1 MNYNHILAIIMSSI
15 SLDSK
20 TWNVN
25 ELRYMKPKV
34 NDMGGKTISLISTQ
48 TNRSLHLATP
58 VMMTWGITD
67 YVNERGESDGKYTMN
82 LNFPLEDNQTNET
95 KQFLKKMIDFENK
108 IIDDAV
114 KNSDEWFG
122 EERSREIAKHSFF
135 PFVKYPKD
143 KETKKTDYTRP
154 PSIKIKVP
162 KYGDK
167 WSVEIYNDD
176 EDAKLL
182 FPCDDGST
190 PLDFVPKR
198 SDVMCLVQCGGIW
211 VGGKGWGVTWKLSQ
225 AVVKPPVNTS
235 VFGKCHLQLT
245 SKDRETMNR
254 PSVPVETEEED
265 IVQVED
271 TDDEEDVVKTPEP
284 VKKATPPPA
293 PKKKVVRK
301 KVSA

>member
-1 MNYNHILAIIMSSI
+1 
-15 SLDSK
+15 
-20 TWNVN
+20 VN

-34 NDMGGKTISLISTQ
+34 NDMGGKSISVISTQ
-48 TNRSLHLATP
+48 TNRSLHVATP
-58 VMMTWGITD
+58 VLMTWGISD

-82 LNFPLEDNQTNET
+82 LNFPLDDNQTGET
-95 KQFLKKMIDFENK
+95 NRFLDKIIEFENK

-114 KNSDEWFG
+114 KNSEDWFG

-143 KETKKTDYTRP
+143 KDTKKIDKSRP
-154 PSIKIKVP
+154 PSLKVKVP

-176 EDAKLL
+176 NDAKLL
-182 FPCDDGST
+182 FPNDEGTT

-198 SDVMCLVQCGGIW
+198 SDVMCLIQCGGVW

-235 VFGKCHLQLT
+235 VFGKCHLQLSST
-245 SKDRETMNR
+245 DRATMNQPVASVEDDDE
-254 PSVPVETEEED
+254 PSAVT
-265 IVQVED
+265 QVAVVD
-271 TDDEEDVVKTPEP
+271 TDDENEDDVIESPEP
-284 VKKATPPPA
+284 PKKATPPPA
-293 PKKKVVRK
+293 PKKKIVRK
-301 KVSA
+301 KTIA

>member
-1 MNYNHILAIIMSSI
+1 MSSI
-15 SLDSK
+15 SLNCDS
-20 TWNVN
+20 WNVN

-34 NDMGGKTISLISTQ
+34 NDMGGKSISVISTQ
-48 TNRSLHLATP
+48 TNRSLHVATP
-58 VMMTWGITD
+58 VLMTWGISD

-82 LNFPLEDNQTNET
+82 LNFPLDDNQTGET
-95 KQFLKKMIDFENK
+95 NRFLDKIIEFENK

-114 KNSDEWFG
+114 KNSEDWFG

-143 KETKKTDYTRP
+143 KDTKKIDKSRP
-154 PSIKIKVP
+154 PSIKVKVP

-176 EDAKLL
+176 DDAKLL
-182 FPCDDGST
+182 FPNDEGTT

-198 SDVMCLVQCGGIW
+198 SDVMCLIQCGGVW

-235 VFGKCHLQLT
+235 VFGKCHLQLSST
-245 SKDRETMNR
+245 DRATMNKPVASVEDDDE
-254 PSVPVETEEED
+254 PSAVT
-265 IVQVED
+265 QVAVVD
-271 TDDEEDVVKTPEP
+271 TDDENEDDVIESPEP
-284 VKKATPPPA
+284 PKKATPPPA
-293 PKKKVVRK
+293 PKKKIVRK
-301 KVSA
+301 KTIA

>member
-1 MNYNHILAIIMSSI
+1 MSSI
-15 SLDSK
+15 SLNSDS
-20 TWNVN
+20 WIVD

-48 TNRSLHLATP
+48 TNRSLHIATP

-82 LNFPLEDNQTNET
+82 LNFPLEDKQTDET
-95 KQFLKKMIDFENK
+95 NKFLQKMIDFENK

-114 KNSDEWFG
+114 KNSEDWFG

-143 KETKKTDYTRP
+143 KDTKKTDYTRP
-154 PSIKIKVP
+154 PSVKVKVP

-176 EDAKLL
+176 DDAKLL

-225 AVVKPPVNTS
+225 AVVKPAVNTS
-235 VFGKCHLQLT
+235 VFGKCHLQLS
-245 SKDRETMNR
+245 SKDRASMNAA
-254 PSVPVETEEED
+254 SAAAVESDED
-265 IVQVED
+265 VEATTTSVQVED
-271 TDDEEDVVKTPEP
+271 TDDEEEVPKTPEP
-284 VKKATPPPA
+284 PKKVTPSA
-293 PKKKVVRK
+293 PKKKIVRK
-301 KVSA
+301 KTTA